1 MIWPGSI
8 RGRLL
13 LLAAVWLGAALLAAW
28 LAIGAVLERFVTDRF
43 DAELSAAADT
53 LIAALVV
60 QADGRASLGDPL
72 TDPRWQI
79 PLSGW
84 YWQADQGGQ
93 AIARSD
99 SLFDGWLH
107 GPRSNATGIPG
118 QDMGGTGL
126 RAMVLPVTLPG
137 ATDPVIL
144 RLTAPQSEIS
154 AALAKVRRP
163 LAISLV
169 LLGLGLTA
177 ASLAQVQM
185 GLSSLRRLQ
194 ANLADIR
201 AGEAETLPLPHVA
214 ELQPVAHEIN
224 ALLDTNRAVIARSRE
239 HLGNLAHS
247 LKTPLAAL
255 QAGVPAPAAQELIA
269 RMDRQIGWHLR
280 RARSAA
286 APRILGQRTPL
297 AGVTDDILLVLRHP
311 MQDRGV
317 RTETAIPPDL
327 AFAGERQDLEEIIG
341 NLTENAV
348 KWAQSRIRIS
358 ALRHGDRLT
367 LRIEDDGP
375 GMTEADY
382 AEALTRGTRL
392 DERGASGS
400 GLGLAIVSDL
410 ARLHGGTIR
419 LDRSK
424 LGGLTAEVDLPAA

>member
-53 LIAALVV
+53 LIAALAVE
-60 QADGRASLGDPL
+60 ADGRASLGDPL

-93 AIARSD
+93 ALARSD

-107 GPRSNATGIPG
+107 GPRSSGMGIPG
-118 QDMGGTGL
+118 QDMGGAAL
-126 RAMVLPVTLPG
+126 RAMVLPITLPG
-137 ATDPVIL
+137 AADPVIL
-144 RLTAPQSEIS
+144 RLTAPQSEIN
-154 AALAKVRRP
+154 AALAEVRRP
-163 LAISLV
+163 LAISLI

-177 ASLAQVQM
+177 ASLVQVQM
-185 GLSSLRRLQ
+185 GLGSLRRLQ
-194 ANLADIR
+194 TGLTDIR
-201 AGEAETLPLPHVA
+201 TGKAETLPLPRVA
-214 ELQPVAHEIN
+214 ELQPVVREIN
-224 ALLDTNRAVIARSRE
+224 ALLDSNQAVIARSRE

-255 QAGVPAPAAQELIA
+255 QAGMPDPAAQELIA

-286 APRILGQRTPL
+286 APGILGHRTPV
-297 AGVTDDILLVLRHP
+297 AGVAEDILLVLRHP
-311 MQDRGV
+311 MQDRDL
-317 RTETAIPPDL
+317 RAETTIPPDL

-348 KWAQSRIRIS
+348 KWARSHIRIS
-358 ALRHGDRLT
+358 ALRQGDRLT

-375 GMTEADY
+375 GMAETDY

-410 ARLHGGTIR
+410 ARLHGGAIR
-419 LDRSK
+419 LGRSP
-424 LGGLTAEVDLPAA
+424 LGGLAAEVDLPAA